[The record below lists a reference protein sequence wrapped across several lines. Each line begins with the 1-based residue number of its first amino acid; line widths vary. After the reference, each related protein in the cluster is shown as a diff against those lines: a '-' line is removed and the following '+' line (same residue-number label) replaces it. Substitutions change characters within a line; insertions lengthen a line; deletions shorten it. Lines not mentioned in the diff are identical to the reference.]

1 MALNLKKNKEINLT
15 KSAKAVT
22 EYKIGLAWDA
32 EGDLDVSVFAV
43 DANGSRLGICYYD
56 DVNGINGV
64 THSGDARDG
73 EAEGDD
79 ESVIIDI
86 NGLDENVADLHVVIT
101 SYSEDE
107 PVTFGAT
114 DNPVATLYLGGGNDV
129 QCELDSEAAFGTCLH
144 FVTLS
149 KTEEGFVYKN
159 VGEMLGQS
167 VNGLAD
173 ADRTFR

>member
-1 MALNLKKNKEINLT
+1 MALNLKKNKTINLT
-15 KSAKAVT
+15 KSAKTVT

-32 EGDLDVSVFAV
+32 EGDLDVSVVAC
-43 DANGSRLGICYYD
+43 DANGSRVGLCYYD
-56 DVNGINGV
+56 EKTGINGI

-79 ESVIIDI
+79 ESVVIDI
-86 NGLDENVADLHVVIT
+86 NGLDENVTDLHVMIT
-101 SYSEDE
+101 SYSETD

-114 DNPVATLYLGGGNDV
+114 DNPVATLYLGGNDV
-129 QCELDSEAAFGTCLH
+129 QCELDSEAAFGTSLH

-159 VGEMLGQS
+159 VSEMLGDS
-167 VNGLAD
+167 LNGLAD
-173 ADRTFR
+173 VDRAFQ